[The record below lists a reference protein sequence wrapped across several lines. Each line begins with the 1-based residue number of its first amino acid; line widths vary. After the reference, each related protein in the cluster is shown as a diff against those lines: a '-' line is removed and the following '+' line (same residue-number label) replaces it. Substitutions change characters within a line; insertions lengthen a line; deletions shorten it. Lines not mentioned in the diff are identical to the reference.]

1 MHIVCAGD
9 ECKEL
14 LLVIGRDRCT
24 SPHMYCVD
32 DDRVIDYKIGSDERT
47 GTASDAYDPADARFL
62 YEPNASIMK
71 AGCFALI
78 EHRFGVHQI
87 APNSHLFT
95 SIKPVAGFPG
105 RSFAIDAVCTM
116 NKRELRHALEGV
128 GRANIATRNF
138 PMSVAALRNKLK
150 LKDGGNVYL
159 FATTSSSGTHLLFR
173 TSKTA

>member
-1 MHIVCAGD
+1 
-9 ECKEL
+9 
-14 LLVIGRDRCT
+14 
-24 SPHMYCVD
+24 
-32 DDRVIDYKIGSDERT
+32 
-47 GTASDAYDPADARFL
+47 
-62 YEPNASIMK
+62 MK

-138 PMSVAALRNKLK
+138 PMSVAALRNQLK